1 MSLSYMQMDATTPNT
16 VDPRMLGVVA
26 SVLAVVSKRMQQLPI
41 TLGHAV
47 HRGKD
52 TTYQTSPCVMR
63 VVGRAVQTDPTLLS
77 LSLRDQGTKE
87 ILGVVGSNV

>member
-52 TTYQTSPCVMR
+52 TTQ
-63 VVGRAVQTDPTLLS
+63 
-77 LSLRDQGTKE
+77 K
-87 ILGVVGSNV
+87 ILETMCNEHKRPQQC